1 MNLFQEHLEFMRL
14 KASIKLEK
22 GNGYLFKL
30 NKLKPKGFP
39 DDFKVYFEEFNYY
52 YGGEDH
58 IIKVEDS
65 LIESNISIP
74 DK

>member
-52 YGGEDH
+52 YGG
-58 IIKVEDS
+58 
-65 LIESNISIP
+65 
-74 DK
+74 